1 MIRDLALA
9 TSQLGDPR
17 FRRVLGRGVLLALG
31 LLVAASAALLWLL
44 AWALPDSVSLPWV
57 GEVAWLD
64 NLAGWA
70 AVPAL
75 LVLSAILMIPVASAM
90 TSLFLEEVAEAVED
104 RHYPGLPPARPLPW
118 GEALK
123 DAGQAFGVVIGA
135 NLVALIAY
143 VLLAPLAPVIFV
155 VLNGF
160 LLGREYFHVAALRRE
175 GPEGARALR
184 RRHALR
190 VWAAG
195 CLMALP
201 LAIPVVNLL
210 VPTLGAAAF
219 THLYHRLAGRGVSPA
234 ARPGP

>member
-1 MIRDLALA
+1 MIRDVSLAL
-9 TSQLGDPR
+9 SQLPDPR
-17 FRRVLGRGVLLALG
+17 FRRVLARGVGLALA
-31 LLVAASAALLWLL
+31 LLVGASAALLWLL
-44 AWALPDSVSLPWV
+44 TWALPDTLTLPFV

-70 AVPAL
+70 AVPVL
-75 LVLSAILMIPVASAM
+75 LLLSAILMVPVASAM

-104 RHYPGLPPARPLPW
+104 RHYPGLPPAKPLPW
-118 GEALK
+118 AEALK
-123 DAGQAFGVVIGA
+123 DAAGAFGVVLLA
-135 NLVALIAY
+135 NAVALVAY
-143 VLLAPLAPVIFV
+143 VALAPLAPVIFV
-155 VLNGF
+155 ALTGF

-184 RRHALR
+184 GRHGGR
-190 VWAAG
+190 VWLTG

-219 THLYHRLAGRGVSPA
+219 THLYHRVR
-234 ARPGP
+234 AR